1 MALPLEG
8 IRIIDMSGVWATPG
22 AARNLAD
29 QGADVIKVETQHGD
43 EGRRLLTQ
51 PAINGESRAF
61 WMHNRN
67 KRSIVLDLKHREGLA
82 VLHRLVAQADVLL
95 HNFRPGVDKR
105 LGFDYDAC
113 RAENP
118 RLIYGAFSAWGE
130 RGPLAQERGYDMLIQ
145 AQAGTLGL
153 RREPDGTPIA
163 SGVWFTDLSASM
175 NVAYAIT
182 LALFQRER
190 TGVGQRISG
199 SLMQTALALQ
209 TTDLVRVLG
218 MQEEPPA
225 QDMAL
230 QSLFRPYRCQD
241 GVFVQVV
248 VVSQGEWELLA
259 GALGHEEW
267 TTDARFRTI
276 DDRLRHS
283 DALKA
288 LIAEAM
294 ATRSAAEWNAV
305 FRERDVPAMPVISQR
320 EVFDSE
326 QAHANEMFV
335 EIDQPD
341 VGRVQMVGLPFILSG
356 AEGYRFRPSPA
367 LGQHTDEILAEAG
380 YDAAAIAALRGAG
393 AVS

>member
-1 MALPLEG
+1 
-8 IRIIDMSGVWATPG
+8 
-22 AARNLAD
+22 
-29 QGADVIKVETQHGD
+29 
-43 EGRRLLTQ
+43 
-51 PAINGESRAF
+51 
-61 WMHNRN
+61 
-67 KRSIVLDLKHREGLA
+67 
-82 VLHRLVAQADVLL
+82 
-95 HNFRPGVDKR
+95 
-105 LGFDYDAC
+105 
-113 RAENP
+113 
-118 RLIYGAFSAWGE
+118 
-130 RGPLAQERGYDMLIQ
+130 
-145 AQAGTLGL
+145 
-153 RREPDGTPIA
+153 
-163 SGVWFTDLSASM
+163 
-175 NVAYAIT
+175 
-182 LALFQRER
+182 
-190 TGVGQRISG
+190 
-199 SLMQTALALQ
+199 
-209 TTDLVRVLG
+209 
-218 MQEEPPA
+218 
-225 QDMAL
+225 
-230 QSLFRPYRCQD
+230 
-241 GVFVQVV
+241 VV